1 MNKCVVTPDRDQ
13 MINQSN
19 YSTKVQLSKPMSL
32 LSLLQSII
40 ERILKRVRV
49 TPNSY
54 VITKFHPIMDDDLM
68 ETPFSY
74 ISLAS
79 PKIMCKLRQERLM
92 VGIQD
97 EGPVTLDSFLLWSI
111 SRSNSIIIDQSTS
124 ILFCWNT
131 CHGY

>member
-111 SRSNSIIIDQSTS
+111 SSSNSIIIDQSTS